1 MEIVN
6 MMTVTMKLVDLMM
19 ETVICQTVIVILL
32 YYTTINATIGVIL
45 KSVIMTMTN
54 VLLRDVIYAILIL
67 LEITTVILSVMS
79 KYVNLI
85 KVIVL
90 MTDVNVIKSKW
101 NSVILIVIA

>member
-79 KYVNLI
+79 KYVNSI

-90 MTDVNVIKSKW
+90 MMDVNVLKSKW

>member
-6 MMTVTMKLVDLMM
+6 MMTVTTKLVDLMM

-79 KYVNLI
+79 KYVNSI

-90 MTDVNVIKSKW
+90 MMDVNVLKSKW